1 MYRLF
6 TAILVALLGYCI
18 SAGAEAPSVYAENGV
33 AINGYDP
40 VAYVELT
47 VAHAGSEEFSAKWM
61 GVTWRFLS
69 QEHLDKFMTSPE
81 TYTPQYG
88 GYCAYAVSQN
98 GLAKTDPQAF
108 TVHEGKL
115 YLNYTPMVS
124 RLWRQGMHR
133 FIEQANQ
140 NWPEVLSTSAV
151 SD

>member
-1 MYRLF
+1 MDNSVYLPPGVQRALSVSRSTLILSEVRQQLYRLF

-98 GLAKTDPQAF
+98 GLAKTD
-108 TVHEGKL
+108 H
-115 YLNYTPMVS
+115 
-124 RLWRQGMHR
+124 
-133 FIEQANQ
+133 
-140 NWPEVLSTSAV
+140 
-151 SD
+151 